1 MSCRPALVALLL
13 LTLAGCRGTVA
24 APTNGFW
31 RVVLL
36 HPGEET
42 VLFVVETTQKSSGVE
57 ARLVEAGQKPFA
69 TAKIEARRD
78 EDGGLRLSVTGNDIV
93 DMTFVAYP
101 PEGESHPKLLLGWA
115 KRPGEL
121 QFVRFERTDETKLDP
136 KKLTTRDP
144 AAGELF
150 RAIRMENLKEREAAL
165 RKLADEHPSDVLGFH
180 AGLGLMGLLA
190 KQGAKPEEIRERAER
205 GLAFAA
211 THGSV
216 PKAQTLNDVAR
227 ILIAT
232 GYDPALALEYAQKA
246 DEAIGTSASEAEQ
259 AIVVRTLLA
268 ALRHA
273 GRKDEA
279 EKTAERLEGLEQALD
294 AAFQKKAIPFDI
306 EPLTRK
312 GDGDRVAL
320 VELFTG
326 AHCPPCVAA
335 DIAFDALLKAQRGGD
350 VALVQYH
357 IHTPGPDPMGNADVD
372 QRKEYYNPAGAPMY
386 YVNGRA
392 GPDGGGPPE
401 LAREIYGELLKA
413 VRPSLSAKA
422 EASLSLR
429 VTRDGDTLTVA
440 ADVGGLKKT
449 GNDVRLRLAL
459 VQEMARFTG
468 NNGQRLHHHIVRALI
483 GGPGGVPLTAAS
495 ATPQATLRLA
505 ELDRKQKEYLDKRH
519 FPEEGRPVGLGHF
532 KVVGFIQDDATR
544 EVIQAA
550 EADVPSGR

>member
-1 MSCRPALVALLL
+1 MSSRPALVALLL
-13 LTLAGCRGTVA
+13 LALAGCRGTVE

-31 RVVLL
+31 KVVLL

-57 ARLVEAGQKPFA
+57 GRLVEAGQKPFA
-69 TAKIEARRD
+69 KAKIEARRD
-78 EDGGLRLSVTGNDIV
+78 GDGGLRLSVTGEDIV

-101 PEGESHPKLLLGWA
+101 PEGESHPKALLGWA

-121 QFVRFERTDETKLDP
+121 QFVRFERTDATKLDP

-144 AAGELF
+144 AAGDLF
-150 RAIRMENLKEREAAL
+150 RAVRMEDLEQREAAL
-165 RKLADEHPSDVLGFH
+165 RKLADEHPADVLGFH

-190 KQGAKPEEIRERAER
+190 KQGAAPEVVRERAER
-205 GLAFAA
+205 GIAFAA
-211 THGSV
+211 GHGPV

-227 ILIAT
+227 ILVTT
-232 GYDPALALEYAQKA
+232 GYDPALALEYARKA
-246 DEAIGTSASEAEQ
+246 DEAIGTSSPEAEQ
-259 AIVVRTLLA
+259 VVVVRTLLA
-268 ALRHA
+268 ALKHA
-273 GRKDEA
+273 KREDEA
-279 EKTAERLEGLEQALD
+279 AKTAERLQALEQALD
-294 AAFQKKAIPFDI
+294 AAFLKKAIPFDV

-312 GDGDRVAL
+312 GDGDRMAL

-326 AHCPPCVAA
+326 AHCPPCIAA
-335 DIAFDALLKAQRGGD
+335 DIAFDALLKARRGGD
-350 VALVQYH
+350 VALLQYH

-372 QRKEYYNPAGAPMY
+372 QRKEYYHPAGAPMY

-401 LAREIYGELLKA
+401 LAREIYGELLKSLG
-413 VRPSLSAKA
+413 PSLAA
-422 EASLSLR
+422 RAGASLALR
-429 VTRDGDTLTVA
+429 VTRDGNVVTVA
-440 ADVGGLKKT
+440 ADVAGLKKP
-449 GNDVRLRLAL
+449 GNDARLRLAL

-468 NNGQRLHHHIVRALI
+468 NNGQRLHHHVVRAFL

-495 ATPQATLRLA
+495 AAPSATLDLA
-505 ELDRKQKEYLDKRH
+505 ELDRKQQEYLDGRH
-519 FPEEGRPVGLGHF
+519 FPVEGRAVNLGLF

-550 EADVPSGR
+550 EAEVPPGR